1 MNEFEASKD
10 GSKKLTDQK
19 VEIWKIEWMKM

>member
-1 MNEFEASKD
+1 MKFKIMNEFEASKD

-19 VEIWKIEWMKM
+19 VEI